1 MDERIRLE
9 KQRLRQAL
17 RALTDTL
24 PQAYLTRSDRA
35 IEARLMSLDAWKQAK
50 RVFIYVSMGREPDT
64 RGLLQAALTEGKT
77 LAVPLTF
84 ADGIMEARVIRS
96 LSDLKPG
103 RMGILEPNDSAPV
116 LQPEDIDLAIIPCI
130 AADRQGYRLGYGGGY
145 YDRYL
150 ANTRC
155 VKACL
160 CREELMQASLPH
172 DAYDIPMTMVV
183 SESDIILSR

>member
-9 KQRLRQAL
+9 KQKLRQAL

-24 PQAYLTRSDRA
+24 PQEYLAFSDRA
-35 IEARLMSLDAWKQAK
+35 IEARLLSLDAWKQAK

-64 RGLLQAALTEGKT
+64 RGLLQAALTQGKT
-77 LAVPLTF
+77 LAVPLTL

-103 RMGILEPNDSAPV
+103 RMGILEPSDAAPV
-116 LQPEDIDLAIIPCI
+116 LPPDEIDLIVVPCI

-150 ANTRC
+150 ANTHC
-155 VKACL
+155 TKACL
-160 CREELMQASLPH
+160 CRERLLQEALPY

-183 SESDIILSR
+183 TESKIIPSR

>member
-9 KQRLRQAL
+9 KQKLRQAL
-17 RALTDTL
+17 RALADAL

-35 IEARLMSLDAWKQAK
+35 IEARLLSLNAWKRAK

-64 RGLLQAALTEGKT
+64 RGLLQAALAEGKT

-103 RMGILEPNDSAPV
+103 RMGILEPTDSAP
-116 LQPEDIDLAIIPCI
+116 LLPPDEIDLIVVPCI

-150 ANTRC
+150 ANTRFT
-155 VKACL
+155 KACL
-160 CREELMQASLPH
+160 CREQLLQAALPH
-172 DAYDIPMTMVV
+172 DAYDIPMTMVIT
-183 SESDIILSR
+183 ESDIMLSR